1 MQESMGSQSMIQDLN
16 RVGAVAAERLL
27 EAQPLS
33 RWARDVQRLSSQVS
47 GHLWTLVPYGTASV
61 STLPLMG
68 GEPYRNHVN
77 DPQRGPVPILGQLYR
92 SHENQGRL
100 VILLHGL
107 ASTPSDPYLR
117 RMVRA
122 LRALNC
128 DVLSIALRGSLGKG
142 TDHYHAGLT
151 DDICAIFADP
161 RLSRYESICLAGYS
175 LGGQIALR
183 YALDHASPRLKG
195 TVALCAPIDM
205 RPCQIAL
212 DSPGLTPY
220 RMSILTALKW
230 TYHRLAWNARR
241 CDQAMSCTSG
251 QIRKINSF
259 YEWDENVVCS
269 RYGYPSVEA
278 DYQAVSVAPHL
289 GQMTTPT
296 LLVFG
301 ADDPIVPLEAIEPY
315 LKAAS
320 PAVDVRVTRPGG
332 HLGFSRHLDL
342 GQSAPH
348 GLPKQVAA
356 WIQRLD

>member
-241 CDQAMSCTSG
+241 CGQAMSCTSARFVRSILLRMG
-251 QIRKINSF
+251 RERRLLQIRLP
-259 YEWDENVVCS
+259 VCRS
-269 RYGYPSVEA
+269 LLPGGVRGP
-278 DYQAVSVAPHL
+278 APRPNDH
-289 GQMTTPT
+289 T
-296 LLVFG
+296 
-301 ADDPIVPLEAIEPY
+301 DPAGLRCGRSHRTSGSHRAIS
-315 LKAAS
+315 KGGFAGG
-320 PAVDVRVTRPGG
+320 RRGVTRLPTPYFPG
-332 HLGFSRHLDL
+332 
-342 GQSAPH
+342 
-348 GLPKQVAA
+348 
-356 WIQRLD
+356 I